1 MLIKFHLSVSFE
13 AFHHWVDVQRLLTV
27 GQIVSYHQFMVSCLK
42 IFKECHPKP
51 HLDDLL
57 VDQLLKH

>member
-1 MLIKFHLSVSFE
+1 VSFE